1 MKDSHAAAT
10 ERNSTSATYQDVLD
24 ASVHTTAQI
33 IDGTLYTNPRPTYSH
48 AKAHTKLVSIID
60 SPFGHGGEGSG
71 GWLILLEPEIHL
83 GEDIVV
89 PDLAGWR
96 YERMPEHRDVAYF
109 TLAPDWVCEVLSPST
124 RRLDLGSKR
133 AVYARE
139 GVSFL
144 WFVDPEVRSLQAFAL
159 RNKEWVLID
168 TLFDDASVS
177 LLPFEEISFDL
188 GFLWLPK
195 VLHRAVPESGSADR
209 PAAELEAEL
218 NQTTR

>member
-1 MKDSHAAAT
+1 M
-10 ERNSTSATYQDVLD
+10 
-24 ASVHTTAQI
+24 
-33 IDGTLYTNPRPTYSH
+33 
-48 AKAHTKLVSIID
+48 
-60 SPFGHGGEGSG
+60 
-71 GWLILLEPEIHL
+71 
-83 GEDIVV
+83 
-89 PDLAGWR
+89 
-96 YERMPEHRDVAYF
+96 
-109 TLAPDWVCEVLSPST
+109 LSPST

-177 LLPFEEISFDL
+177 LSPFEEISFDL

-195 VLHRAVPESGSADR
+195 VLHRAVPESESADR